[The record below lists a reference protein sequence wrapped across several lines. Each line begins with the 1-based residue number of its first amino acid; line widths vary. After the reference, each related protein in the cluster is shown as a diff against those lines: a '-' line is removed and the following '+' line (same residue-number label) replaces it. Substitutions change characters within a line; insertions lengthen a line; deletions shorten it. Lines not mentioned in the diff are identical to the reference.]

1 MVDNLFILPLQQ
13 FIYYVALMIAA
24 TAWSG
29 ARALLLAGYLVQ
41 AVTAWLAES
50 LFGPAIGEVAFL
62 SSALIP
68 AFATLAVF
76 LLAISYLL
84 SPFFH
89 IRVVAW
95 QKAVGWL
102 LLGALFF
109 QFAPGLYRDGETLR
123 RALSSDFYQLV
134 LGQANSAPAIAPLA
148 AIQTGQSE
156 VPLAALSNHFGP
168 YIDTDQYVDGLDIAM
183 AFLRAGARDV
193 LQAPNVVPDDFLALY
208 FRPSLPA
215 SQSPTFWLSLTADER
230 NQIMGAAVLGIFR
243 IVLGYAIILFGLAE
257 QLIYLALTIA
267 MGVLF
272 VSLSLALPFALFERT
287 ELMARAVLDMML
299 ELFIFSAI
307 VAALQAVIVG
317 LVIAGAQTLNP
328 ALALGASGIGL
339 VVESVLLVRS
349 LGAIWDSLNRMFA
362 AMSKVVGGRVLS
374 PAEAAALGAQAAT
387 GAAGA
392 ALTAGAGLALA
403 GGGAAVTLLSGGS
416 KEQAAG
422 ALLSGSDALF
432 NTAALGQMA
441 LPDGSRLKDSLAGV
455 YEGMLAQRMAPGVGG
470 LLLRQGDEHSATSL
484 PQAAT
489 LSTPTSAPAG
499 YQQDIRFDAADI
511 VQLREA
517 LAGAMQA
524 ALAHMPR
531 GGYGSAEQVL
541 SAVAAHL
548 PGRWQGDPKMD
559 AFLQHKQQ
567 AVVSYVMSVPQ
578 LGLQEQASRSAATTT
593 THTTP
598 ASVPD
603 GQGATSPTSRG
614 AHLPQVAPPGSPGP
628 HHALA
633 APPPTHK
640 L

>member
-123 RALSSDFYQLV
+123 RALSSDFYELV

-243 IVLGYAIILFGLAE
+243 IILGYAVISFGLAE
-257 QLIYLALTIA
+257 RLVYLALTLA

-416 KEQAAG
+416 KEQAAEHF
-422 ALLSGSDALF
+422 AS
-432 NTAALGQMA
+432 
-441 LPDGSRLKDSLAGV
+441 SLT
-455 YEGMLAQRMAPGVGG
+455 QPPPR
-470 LLLRQGDEHSATSL
+470 
-484 PQAAT
+484 
-489 LSTPTSAPAG
+489 STPTSAPAG
-499 YQQDIRFDAADI
+499 YQHDIRFDAADI